1 MKCFNNHCIPNP
13 CDESGLRNP
22 PLYDN
27 VDLSSKCND
36 GTYIEDQ
43 NDDGTPY
50 SVCPELNTT
59 EEGVNAEM
67 NGYYFEYNN
76 QKTTL
81 GLLDRLRSLP
91 GLKISGFDERNAEVY
106 LRGQTSVN
114 FYKEVVF
121 YINGTRVGNY
131 NSAYQAVLPE
141 NIDSIKLLKSASEL
155 NIYGSDGRDG
165 VVLIK
170 TKN

>member
-1 MKCFNNHCIPNP
+1 MIKFIYIIPFFLFLLS
-13 CDESGLRNP
+13 CDVNKSP
-22 PLYDN
+22 SSSQN
-27 VDLSSKCND
+27 VSQ
-36 GTYIEDQ
+36 T
-43 NDDGTPY
+43 
-50 SVCPELNTT
+50 
-59 EEGVNAEM
+59 
-67 NGYYFEYNN
+67 

-81 GLLDRLRSLP
+81 GLLDRLRSIP

-121 YINGTRVGNY
+121 YINGARVGNY

-155 NIYGSDGRDG
+155 SIYGSDGRDG

>member
-1 MKCFNNHCIPNP
+1 MTKFIYIIPFFLFLFS
-13 CDESGLRNP
+13 CDVNKSP
-22 PLYDN
+22 SSSQN
-27 VDLSSKCND
+27 VSK
-36 GTYIEDQ
+36 Y
-43 NDDGTPY
+43 
-50 SVCPELNTT
+50 
-59 EEGVNAEM
+59 
-67 NGYYFEYNN
+67 

>member
-1 MKCFNNHCIPNP
+1 MTKFIYIIPFFLFLISCEVNKSP
-13 CDESGLRNP
+13 SSSQ
-22 PLYDN
+22 N
-27 VDLSSKCND
+27 VSK
-36 GTYIEDQ
+36 T
-43 NDDGTPY
+43 
-50 SVCPELNTT
+50 
-59 EEGVNAEM
+59 
-67 NGYYFEYNN
+67 

-91 GLKISGFDERNAEVY
+91 GLKISGFDERSAAVY

-114 FYKEVVF
+114 FYNEVVF
-121 YINGTRVGNY
+121 YINGTKVGNY

-141 NIDSIKLLKSASEL
+141 NIDSVKLLKSASEL

-165 VVLIK
+165 IILIK

>member
-1 MKCFNNHCIPNP
+1 MIKLIFIIPFFLFLLS
-13 CDESGLRNP
+13 CDVNKSP
-22 PLYDN
+22 SSSQN
-27 VDLSSKCND
+27 VSQ
-36 GTYIEDQ
+36 T
-43 NDDGTPY
+43 
-50 SVCPELNTT
+50 
-59 EEGVNAEM
+59 
-67 NGYYFEYNN
+67 

-81 GLLDRLRSLP
+81 GLLDRLRSIP

-121 YINGTRVGNY
+121 YINGARVGNY

-155 NIYGSDGRDG
+155 SIYGSDGRDG

>member
-1 MKCFNNHCIPNP
+1 MTKFIYIIPFFLFLFS
-13 CDESGLRNP
+13 CDVNKSP
-22 PLYDN
+22 SSSQN
-27 VDLSSKCND
+27 VSK
-36 GTYIEDQ
+36 T
-43 NDDGTPY
+43 
-50 SVCPELNTT
+50 
-59 EEGVNAEM
+59 
-67 NGYYFEYNN
+67 

-91 GLKISGFDERNAEVY
+91 GLKISGFDERSAAVY

-114 FYKEVVF
+114 FYNEVVF
-121 YINGTRVGNY
+121 YINGTKVGNY

-141 NIDSIKLLKSASEL
+141 NIDSVKLLKSASEL

-165 VVLIK
+165 IILIK

>member
-1 MKCFNNHCIPNP
+1 MIKFIYIIPFF
-13 CDESGLRNP
+13 L
-22 PLYDN
+22 LL
-27 VDLSSKCND
+27 LSCEVNKSPSSS
-36 GTYIEDQ
+36 Q
-43 NDDGTPY
+43 
-50 SVCPELNTT
+50 SVSQT
-59 EEGVNAEM
+59 
-67 NGYYFEYNN
+67 

-81 GLLDRLRSLP
+81 GLLDRLRSIP
-91 GLKISGFDERNAEVY
+91 GLKISGFDKRNAEVY

-121 YINGTRVGNY
+121 YINGSRVGNY

-155 NIYGSDGRDG
+155 SIYGSDGRDG

>member
-1 MKCFNNHCIPNP
+1 MIKSIY
-13 CDESGLRNP
+13 
-22 PLYDN
+22 LYLLFLILICCEVN
-27 VDLSSKCND
+27 KSPSSSQSSSQ
-36 GTYIEDQ
+36 YE
-43 NDDGTPY
+43 
-50 SVCPELNTT
+50 
-59 EEGVNAEM
+59 
-67 NGYYFEYNN
+67 
-76 QKTTL
+76 KTTL
-81 GLLDRLRSLP
+81 GLLDRLRSIP
-91 GLKISGFDERNAEVY
+91 GLKISGFDQRNAEVY

-121 YINGTRVGNY
+121 YINGSRVGNY

-155 NIYGSDGRDG
+155 SIYGSDGRDG

>member
-1 MKCFNNHCIPNP
+1 MIKLIFIIPFFLFLLSCEVNKSP
-13 CDESGLRNP
+13 SSSQNESQ
-22 PLYDN
+22 
-27 VDLSSKCND
+27 
-36 GTYIEDQ
+36 T
-43 NDDGTPY
+43 
-50 SVCPELNTT
+50 
-59 EEGVNAEM
+59 
-67 NGYYFEYNN
+67 

-81 GLLDRLRSLP
+81 GLLDRLRSIP

-121 YINGTRVGNY
+121 YINGARVGNY

-155 NIYGSDGRDG
+155 SIYGSDGRDG

>member
-1 MKCFNNHCIPNP
+1 MIKLIFIIPFFLFLISCEVNKSP
-13 CDESGLRNP
+13 SSSQ
-22 PLYDN
+22 N
-27 VDLSSKCND
+27 VSQ
-36 GTYIEDQ
+36 T
-43 NDDGTPY
+43 
-50 SVCPELNTT
+50 
-59 EEGVNAEM
+59 
-67 NGYYFEYNN
+67 

-81 GLLDRLRSLP
+81 GLLDRLRSIP
-91 GLKISGFDERNAEVY
+91 GLKIRGFDERNAEVY

-121 YINGTRVGNY
+121 YINGARVGNY

-155 NIYGSDGRDG
+155 SIYGSDGRDG

>member
-1 MKCFNNHCIPNP
+1 MIKSIY
-13 CDESGLRNP
+13 
-22 PLYDN
+22 LYTLFLILICCEVN
-27 VDLSSKCND
+27 KSPSSSQSSSQ
-36 GTYIEDQ
+36 Y
-43 NDDGTPY
+43 
-50 SVCPELNTT
+50 
-59 EEGVNAEM
+59 
-67 NGYYFEYNN
+67 

-81 GLLDRLRSLP
+81 GLLDRLRSIP
-91 GLKISGFDERNAEVY
+91 GLKISGFDQRNAEVY

-131 NSAYQAVLPE
+131 NSAYQVVLPE

-155 NIYGSDGRDG
+155 SIYGSDGRDG

>member
-1 MKCFNNHCIPNP
+1 MTKFIYIIPFFLFLFS
-13 CDESGLRNP
+13 CDVNKSP
-22 PLYDN
+22 SSSQN
-27 VDLSSKCND
+27 VSK
-36 GTYIEDQ
+36 T
-43 NDDGTPY
+43 
-50 SVCPELNTT
+50 
-59 EEGVNAEM
+59 
-67 NGYYFEYNN
+67 

>member
-1 MKCFNNHCIPNP
+1 MTKFIYLIPFFLFLFS
-13 CDESGLRNP
+13 CDVNKSP
-22 PLYDN
+22 SSSQN
-27 VDLSSKCND
+27 VSK
-36 GTYIEDQ
+36 
-43 NDDGTPY
+43 
-50 SVCPELNTT
+50 S
-59 EEGVNAEM
+59 
-67 NGYYFEYNN
+67 

>member
-1 MKCFNNHCIPNP
+1 MTKFIYIIPFFLFLFS
-13 CDESGLRNP
+13 CDVNKSP
-22 PLYDN
+22 SSSQN
-27 VDLSSKCND
+27 VSK
-36 GTYIEDQ
+36 
-43 NDDGTPY
+43 
-50 SVCPELNTT
+50 S
-59 EEGVNAEM
+59 
-67 NGYYFEYNN
+67 

>member
-1 MKCFNNHCIPNP
+1 MTKFIYIIPFFLFLFS
-13 CDESGLRNP
+13 CDVNKSP
-22 PLYDN
+22 SSSQN
-27 VDLSSKCND
+27 VSK
-36 GTYIEDQ
+36 
-43 NDDGTPY
+43 
-50 SVCPELNTT
+50 S
-59 EEGVNAEM
+59 
-67 NGYYFEYNN
+67 

-91 GLKISGFDERNAEVY
+91 GLKISGFDERSAEVY

>member
-1 MKCFNNHCIPNP
+1 MIKLIFIIPFFLFLLSCEVNKSP
-13 CDESGLRNP
+13 SSSQ
-22 PLYDN
+22 N
-27 VDLSSKCND
+27 VSQ
-36 GTYIEDQ
+36 T
-43 NDDGTPY
+43 
-50 SVCPELNTT
+50 
-59 EEGVNAEM
+59 
-67 NGYYFEYNN
+67 

-81 GLLDRLRSLP
+81 GLLDRLRSIP

-121 YINGTRVGNY
+121 YINGARVGNY

-155 NIYGSDGRDG
+155 SIYGSDGRDG

>member
-1 MKCFNNHCIPNP
+1 MTKFIYIIPFFLFLFS
-13 CDESGLRNP
+13 CDVNKSP
-22 PLYDN
+22 SSSQN
-27 VDLSSKCND
+27 VSK
-36 GTYIEDQ
+36 
-43 NDDGTPY
+43 
-50 SVCPELNTT
+50 S
-59 EEGVNAEM
+59 
-67 NGYYFEYNN
+67 

-155 NIYGSDGRDG
+155 SIYGSDGRDG

>member
-1 MKCFNNHCIPNP
+1 MTKFIYIIPFFLFLFS
-13 CDESGLRNP
+13 CDVNKSP
-22 PLYDN
+22 SSSQN
-27 VDLSSKCND
+27 VSK
-36 GTYIEDQ
+36 
-43 NDDGTPY
+43 
-50 SVCPELNTT
+50 S
-59 EEGVNAEM
+59 
-67 NGYYFEYNN
+67 

-121 YINGTRVGNY
+121 YVNGARVGNY

-155 NIYGSDGRDG
+155 SIYGSDGRDG

>member
-1 MKCFNNHCIPNP
+1 MTKFIYIIPFFLFLISCEVNKSP
-13 CDESGLRNP
+13 SSSQ
-22 PLYDN
+22 N
-27 VDLSSKCND
+27 VSK
-36 GTYIEDQ
+36 T
-43 NDDGTPY
+43 
-50 SVCPELNTT
+50 
-59 EEGVNAEM
+59 
-67 NGYYFEYNN
+67 

-141 NIDSIKLLKSASEL
+141 NIDSVKLLKSASEL

-165 VVLIK
+165 IILIK

>member
-1 MKCFNNHCIPNP
+1 MIKFIYIIPFFLFLLSCEVNKSP
-13 CDESGLRNP
+13 SSSQ
-22 PLYDN
+22 N
-27 VDLSSKCND
+27 VSQ
-36 GTYIEDQ
+36 T
-43 NDDGTPY
+43 
-50 SVCPELNTT
+50 
-59 EEGVNAEM
+59 
-67 NGYYFEYNN
+67 

-81 GLLDRLRSLP
+81 GLLDRLRSIP

-155 NIYGSDGRDG
+155 SIYGSDGRDG